1 MGEGGENTM
10 DERARGATNW
20 LESAMP
26 RYANTLA
33 RTAYAYLGDLALAED
48 AVQETFLKAWKGFD
62 RFRGE
67 ADEKTWL
74 LRIAINTCKDLR
86 RGAWFRRVDRS
97 VPLESLP
104 EGEAPFTPADDAL
117 TRAVMALP
125 HRQRAVVL
133 LHCYQELTAEE
144 TARVLGVARS
154 TVFARLQK
162 ARKALQQALEGY
174 EDEDDR

>member
-1 MGEGGENTM
+1 MNEGGESTM
-10 DERARGATNW
+10 DEKTHW
-20 LESAMP
+20 LNSAMP
-26 RYANTLA
+26 RWANSLT
-33 RTAYAYLGDLALAED
+33 RTAYAYLGDRALAED

-74 LRIAINTCKDLR
+74 FRIAINTCKDLR

-104 EGEAPFTPADDAL
+104 EGAIPFTPLDDAL
-117 TRAVMALP
+117 TRAVLSLP
-125 HRQRAVVL
+125 HRLRAVVL

-144 TARVLGVARS
+144 TARALGVARS
-154 TVFARLQK
+154 TVFARLKK
-162 ARKALQQALEGY
+162 AREALQQALEGW
-174 EDEDDR
+174 EE